1 MRISDVLRRKGDSVV
16 TIRRDA
22 TVAELLDLLTEHRI
36 GAVVVSDANGQVD
49 GIVSERD
56 VVLHLHRAAVPPLEE
71 KVGAIMTTDV
81 ATCGPDDDTE
91 SLARTMTERR
101 VRHLPVVVE
110 GKLAGI
116 VSIGDIVK
124 QRLDELQD
132 ERDQL
137 VDYVQQGRPA
147 PR

>member
-1 MRISDVLRRKGDSVV
+1 MRISDVVRRKGDAVV
-16 TIRRDA
+16 TIRSDA
-22 TVAELLDLLTEHRI
+22 SLAELLDLLAEHRI
-36 GAVVVSDANGQVD
+36 GAVVVSDGEGRVD

-56 VVLHLHRAAVPPLEE
+56 VVLHLRGGAAPPLEE
-71 KVGAIMTTDV
+71 RVAAIMTTEV
-81 ATCGPDDDTE
+81 TTCGLEDDVE
-91 SLARTMTERR
+91 ALARTMTERR
-101 VRHLPVVVE
+101 VRHLPVVVD
-110 GKLAGI
+110 GRLAGI

>member
-1 MRISDVLRRKGDSVV
+1 MRISDVLRRKGDDVV

-22 TVAELLDLLTEHRI
+22 TVAELLDLLVDRRI
-36 GAVVVSDANGQVD
+36 GAVVVSDADDRVD

-56 VVLHLHRAAVPPLEE
+56 VIRHLRRATVPPLEE
-71 KVGAIMTTDV
+71 KVGAIMTTEV
-81 ATCGPDDDTE
+81 AVCSPEDDTE
-91 SLARTMTERR
+91 SLARTMTDRR
-101 VRHLPVVVE
+101 VRHLPVVVD
-110 GKLAGI
+110 GRLAGI

>member
-36 GAVVVSDANGQVD
+36 GAVVVSDGEGRVD

-56 VVLHLHRAAVPPLEE
+56 VVIHLRRATAPPLEE
-71 KVGAIMTTDV
+71 KVGAIMTTEV
-81 ATCGPDDDTE
+81 TTCTPADDIE

-101 VRHLPVVVE
+101 VRHLPVLVD
-110 GKLAGI
+110 GRLAGI

-147 PR
+147 PH